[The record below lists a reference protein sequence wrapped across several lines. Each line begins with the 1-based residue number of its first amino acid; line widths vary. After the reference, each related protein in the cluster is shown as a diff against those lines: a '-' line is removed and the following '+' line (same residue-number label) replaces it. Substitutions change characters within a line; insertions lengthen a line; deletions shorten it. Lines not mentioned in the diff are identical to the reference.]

1 MTRAVPHRPS
11 ALAVA
16 DEADAAL
23 LEIPAGSPVLI
34 VERITRNAEGR
45 PVLVS
50 EHVVPA
56 HRMRFV
62 VDLPVDGG
70 VLDPSGM
77 RLVDPES
84 G

>member
-1 MTRAVPHRPS
+1 
-11 ALAVA
+11 
-16 DEADAAL
+16 
-23 LEIPAGSPVLI
+23 VLV
-34 VERITRNAEGR
+34 VERITRNAQGR

-62 VDLPVDGG
+62 VDLPVDDGL
-70 VLDPSGM
+70 LDPSGM
-77 RLVDPES
+77 RLVDGTP

>member
-1 MTRAVPHRPS
+1 MLV
-11 ALAVA
+11 
-16 DEADAAL
+16 
-23 LEIPAGSPVLI
+23 

-50 EHVVPA
+50 EHLVPA

-62 VDLPVDGG
+62 VELPVDGG
-70 VLDPSGM
+70 LLDPSGM
-77 RLVDPES
+77 RIVDGTP